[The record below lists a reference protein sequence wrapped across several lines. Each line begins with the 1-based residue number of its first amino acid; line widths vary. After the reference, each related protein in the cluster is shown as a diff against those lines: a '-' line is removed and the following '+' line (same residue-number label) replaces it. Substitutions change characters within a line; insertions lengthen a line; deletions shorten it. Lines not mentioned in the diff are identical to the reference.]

1 MDWDNLR
8 QSMPLRQFLSDK
20 YRQNRMSTEKRQTV
34 TEAPEEMRQ
43 QFQGR
48 IMCGR
53 CGNRDST
60 QFTYMLPMDGRVLVQ
75 CSHCGLTFF
84 EVMETK

>member
-1 MDWDNLR
+1 
-8 QSMPLRQFLSDK
+8 
-20 YRQNRMSTEKRQTV
+20 MSTEKRRTL
-34 TEAPEEMRQ
+34 TASPDEMYQ

-53 CGNRDST
+53 CGNSDST
-60 QFTYMLPMDGRVLVQ
+60 KFTYMLPMDGRVLVQ

-84 EVMETK
+84 EAMEPSQNDTVQK

>member
-1 MDWDNLR
+1 
-8 QSMPLRQFLSDK
+8 
-20 YRQNRMSTEKRQTV
+20 MSTEKGHTL
-34 TEAPEEMRQ
+34 TALMDEMCQ

-60 QFTYMLPMDGRVLVQ
+60 KFTYMLPMNGRVLVQ

-84 EVMETK
+84 ESSEDSQNNGTQK